1 MNATAT
7 LPQRPAAPVGDL
19 LATAAALGLPALDL
33 AAFEPGAVAVDLLD
47 QVPTDHSALL
57 PLVRR
62 GRRLFVAVADAADL
76 AGLDDIRHRTGLEPA
91 AVLVEADK
99 LAALRE
105 RCRPDAA
112 EALLAVEDTEEP
124 ESAAATTEDVDEAPV
139 VRYVRQVLLDAIE
152 AGASDI
158 HVEPYDGYC
167 RIRQRV
173 DGVLRETGRA
183 PPGVRNRLAARLKV
197 MAALDVA
204 ERRLPQ
210 DGRIRL
216 ARPAGAVDF
225 RVSTLPTVGGEKVVL
240 RLLDAST
247 TKLGIEQLGLE
258 DTPRQRYLAAL
269 RRPQGLVLLAGP
281 TGSGKTV
288 TLYAGLNLLNVA
300 DRNIATAEDPVEI
313 HLPGINQ
320 VQINP
325 KIGLT
330 FATALR
336 AFLRQDPDVLMVG
349 EMRDAETAQTAVK
362 AAQTG
367 HLVLSTIHTNSA
379 AETLTRLQHMGVE
392 AFNLAASAAVIIA
405 QRLVRK
411 LCRECRRP
419 AALPEA
425 ALRRAGFTAAD
436 LAAGVTL
443 FEPSPQGC
451 PACDRGYRGRTGIHE
466 VVELTPPLQRLILGG
481 GDSLALAE
489 QARQLGYDDLRRAGL
504 KKAMQGVTSRTEVDR
519 VLGDAA
525 MASGS
530 GPPPAKADVSNSA
543 DGNNGG

>member
-7 LPQRPAAPVGDL
+7 LAQRPAAAADDL

-33 AAFEPGAVAVDLLD
+33 AAFDPGAVAADLLD
-47 QVPTDHSALL
+47 QMPPGHPDLL

-62 GRRLFVAVADAADL
+62 GQRLFVAVSDAADL
-76 AGLDDIRHRTGLEPA
+76 AGLDDVRHRTGLEPA
-91 AVLVEADK
+91 AVLVAADK

-112 EALLAVEDTEEP
+112 EALLAAEDTEEP
-124 ESAAATTEDVDEAPV
+124 ESPAAPTEDVNEAPV
-139 VRYVRQVLLDAIE
+139 VRYVRQVLLDAID

-167 RIRQRV
+167 RIRQRI

-258 DTPRQRYLAAL
+258 EVPRQRYLAAL

-288 TLYAGLNLLNVA
+288 TLYAGLNLLNAA

-320 VQINP
+320 VQISP

-330 FATALR
+330 FAAALR

-367 HLVLSTIHTNSA
+367 HLVLSTVHTNSA

-419 AALPEA
+419 AALPQT
-425 ALRRAGFTAAD
+425 ALRGAGFTAAD
-436 LAAGVTL
+436 LAAGATL
-443 FEPSPQGC
+443 FEANAQGC
-451 PACDRGYRGRTGIHE
+451 PACDRGFRGRTGIHE
-466 VVELTPPLQRLILGG
+466 VVELTPPLQRLILAG

-504 KKAMQGVTSRTEVDR
+504 KKAMQGVTSLTEVDR

-525 MASGS
+525 MASG
-530 GPPPAKADVSNSA
+530 GGLPPANSA